1 MRILRWLALDLPAG
15 MLIFM
20 VRCYQ
25 VVLSPFFGR
34 QCRFYPT
41 CSNYFLGAV
50 KKYGPWKGSLKGLW
64 RICRCHPFNP
74 GGIDPP

>member
-1 MRILRWLALDLPAG
+1 MRYLRWLVIDLPAG
-15 MLIFM
+15 MMIVA

-25 VVLSPFFGR
+25 VVLSPIFGR
-34 QCRFYPT
+34 QCRFYPS
-41 CSNYFLGAV
+41 CSNYFIGAV
-50 KKYGPWKGSLKGLW
+50 KKHGPWKGSLKGLW